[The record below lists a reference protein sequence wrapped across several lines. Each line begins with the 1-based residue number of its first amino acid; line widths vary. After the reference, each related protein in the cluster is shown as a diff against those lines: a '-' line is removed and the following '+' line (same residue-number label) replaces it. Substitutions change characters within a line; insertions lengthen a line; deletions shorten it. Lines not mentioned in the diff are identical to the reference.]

1 MSKKETKPEGIVKRS
16 RRKIKAFWQ
25 EHKSV
30 RFLAGLTVVGIPA
43 IACIKTFVK
52 NSEKEPPTEYER
64 LEHMLSYMDIDDEE
78 LLELVID
85 DPAFR
90 EEYNVSDEEYAMLK
104 EKFSNDAEEDPE

>member
-1 MSKKETKPEGIVKRS
+1 MSNKKTKPEG
-16 RRKIKAFWQ
+16 KIKKFRQKVKAFWQ
-25 EHKSV
+25 EHRSV
-30 RFLAGLTVVGIPA
+30 RFLAGLTVVGVPA
-43 IACIKTFVK
+43 MACVRSLIK

-64 LEHMLSYMDIDDEE
+64 LEHMLSYADIDDEE

-104 EKFSNDAEEDPE
+104 EKFSNEPEEDPE